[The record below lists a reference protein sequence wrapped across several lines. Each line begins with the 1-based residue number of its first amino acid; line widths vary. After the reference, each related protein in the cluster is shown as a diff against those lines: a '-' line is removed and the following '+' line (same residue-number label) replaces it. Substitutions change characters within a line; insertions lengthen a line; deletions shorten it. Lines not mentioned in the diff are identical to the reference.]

1 MCAFHERDHIVYC
14 LFDRLGMT
22 VGVLAIEEIATGFS
36 GIGIYHGEDELIVI
50 VVLLVQVECAKDGLT
65 ANDLHIPGIPTVQS
79 KGIGQQ
85 EVISILELVV
95 DDIQIMLFHGKY
107 LHLLLRL

>member
-1 MCAFHERDHIVYC
+1 MCAFHEGDHILYC
-14 LFDRLGMT
+14 LFNRLGMP

-36 GIGIYHGEDELIVI
+36 GIGIDHGEDKLIVI
-50 VVLLVQVECAKDGLT
+50 VVLLIQVKYAKDGLA
-65 ANDLHIPGIPTVQS
+65 ANDIHIPCIPAVQS

-85 EVISILELVV
+85 EVISVLELVV
-95 DDIQIMLFHGKY
+95 DDVQIMLFHGKY